1 MSSIKI
7 ISDSTCDLDEKLLM
21 QYDIKTIPL
30 MITMGAE
37 TLKDGVEVTP
47 EEIFAWSDKTGE
59 TPKTAAPAVGDAED
73 FLRPY
78 AENDDETIFFG
89 ISEDMSATC
98 NVLRLAAENI
108 GYKKLHV
115 INSKSLSTG
124 IGLQAIRAAILAG
137 EGHSAM
143 EILKDNENINNKVR
157 ASFIVDTLKFLH
169 RGGRCSSVAAL
180 IANTLRLKPE
190 IQVSDGKMGVARKYR
205 GNLKSVI
212 LKYVQ
217 DKFSQ
222 LVNADPSRIF
232 ITHSGCPKEI
242 IDAVK
247 EYLKGLGIFKEILET
262 RAGSVISSHCGPNTL
277 GILWISN

>member
-124 IGLQAIRAAILAG
+124 IVLQAIRAAILAG

>member
-222 LVNADPSRIF
+222 IVNADPSRIF